1 MSLPSP
7 KTQRAQWKGD
17 RERTRAWGRGG
28 VKWNTV
34 LLARQGHNTLG
45 LTKAII
51 ICLRFAQDWAQQH
64 PIIAA
69 LGWGEELVGPH
80 HFQRIYRQLV
90 VAESGKTFSL
100 VVV

>member
-1 MSLPSP
+1 M
-7 KTQRAQWKGD
+7 
-17 RERTRAWGRGG
+17 
-28 VKWNTV
+28 
-34 LLARQGHNTLG
+34 
-45 LTKAII
+45 I

-64 PIIAA
+64 PIIAV